1 MPNIAIPAVTRIGS
15 GPPVVLVHGTC
26 PAWWGELPAWLA
38 ASTEVLTYDRR
49 GFGTSRGL
57 TADGFSAHACD
68 LAAVI
73 GDEPAVVV
81 GWSMGGV
88 VALEAACAHP
98 ERFRGLVLIEPPLHA
113 KRSPDVA
120 MASSVLGAMVMGR
133 LGRAEAGAR
142 WFLRWAFTRTDGEP
156 NDLER
161 LPVDALSRL
170 REGDNAAIVGEI
182 EHGTGEH
189 LELDALRALDLP
201 VTVLHGTASRPAFAA
216 AARRIAGA
224 VPSAL
229 LETVEGSGHVMQL
242 DAPDRLVAA
251 VRAVV
256 D

>member
-15 GPPVVLVHGTC
+15 GSPVVLVHGTC

-38 ASTEVLTYDRR
+38 ASTEVVTYDRR

-57 TADGFSAHACD
+57 TADGFSAHARD

-142 WFLRWAFTRTDGEP
+142 WFLRWAFTRTDGAP

-161 LPVDALSRL
+161 LPVDALARL
-170 REGDNAAIVGEI
+170 REGDNTAIVGEI

-189 LELDALRALDLP
+189 LELDVLRALDLP

-216 AARRIAGA
+216 AARRITGA
-224 VPSAL
+224 VPNAL